1 MAPVPSTATPSSHI
15 HVARHAPQTQTRTW
29 STFVAENE
37 QPTAAMCL
45 ALSIVTLLVVAL
57 LLYTGRRWEACN
69 SSSSFRRRIC
79 PQCRDKASTQ
89 AARLRTCPAEN
100 MELSPTIMTEKD
112 SVTPAS
118 WHGSNMLNTSWGWM
132 S

>member
-1 MAPVPSTATPSSHI
+1 MA
-15 HVARHAPQTQTRTW
+15 Q
-29 STFVAENE
+29 NE

-45 ALSIVTLLVVAL
+45 AFSIVTLLVLAL

-69 SSSSFRRRIC
+69 SSNSFRRRIC
-79 PQCRDKASTQ
+79 PHCRDKASAQ
-89 AARLRTCPAEN
+89 VARLRTFPTENTEPNTKIMAEK
-100 MELSPTIMTEKD
+100 ETGA
-112 SVTPAS
+112 PAS